1 MNEWGKK
8 KRVADSMNLH
18 LRAFPS
24 LMIIYPSKKIPC
36 AKQKCE
42 EKSPE
47 PREKRMRN

>member
-1 MNEWGKK
+1 MGEEKK
-8 KRVADSMNLH
+8 GGRLDEPTPPCISEPHDH
-18 LRAFPS
+18 LS
-24 LMIIYPSKKIPC
+24 VEKIPC